1 MALPV
6 TSYTDYTVATLT
18 SAIFIIMADTQQK
31 INEVV
36 TDLIKVISPQ
46 FCLMRC

>member
-1 MALPV
+1 MELPV
-6 TSYTDYTVATLT
+6 RAFTDDTVATLT

-31 INEVV
+31 IDEVV
-36 TDLIKVISPQ
+36 ADLIKVIFPQ